1 MGKKLEFDAQ
11 LRPTSKKYVPK
22 AKLISRKCKWAN
34 KGKNKELFFT
44 LTCSVSKYIPGGNEN
59 APTGFIDFR
68 CGQYNTLKINTRDFA
83 AFAEALRQALD
94 FVDQHKEALN
104 DTVNTELDKYS
115 THQYEKLEL
124 IKFLRNNE

>member
-1 MGKKLEFDAQ
+1 
-11 LRPTSKKYVPK
+11 V
-22 AKLISRKCKWAN
+22 
-34 KGKNKELFFT
+34 
-44 LTCSVSKYIPGGNEN
+44 
-59 APTGFIDFR
+59 
-68 CGQYNTLKINTRDFA
+68 

-104 DTVNTELDKYS
+104 ETVNTELDKYS